1 VFNPVF
7 FSGIKLQGVRKRF
20 PISIGFVVLSSLA
33 VVLGLVF
40 VDADVNAD
48 VDVDAGVDC
57 LCID

>member
-1 VFNPVF
+1 MFNPVF

>member
-48 VDVDAGVDC
+48 VDVDDGVDC